1 MAEREA
7 IWLFTHRL
15 SHSLHLHGGAL
26 HQIKIL
32 ARHRDGPAA
41 AEKQTRRYRVTP
53 QLRRGWEKYKK
64 AKKKKGREYVMRTLI

>member
-15 SHSLHLHGGAL
+15 SHSLHLHGGDL

-32 ARHRDGPAA
+32 ARHCDGPAA
-41 AEKQTRRYRVTP
+41 AVTQTHTHTD
-53 QLRRGWEKYKK
+53 KK
-64 AKKKKGREYVMRTLI
+64 SHLSSDGGGGSNMSCAH